1 MLLAQVFR
9 GFDDCHF
16 FRIFRFRGQLV
27 PFDIAKLITCWIV
40 HEAQVVPRE
49 FKQHDNFQVNAAAT
63 LALYRI
69 KTSNIKHQTSNLKL
83 QT

>member
-27 PFDIAKLITCWIV
+27 PFDLSKVIRPYSWIV

-49 FKQHDNFQVNAAAT
+49 LMQHDYF
-63 LALYRI
+63 
-69 KTSNIKHQTSNLKL
+69 
-83 QT
+83 